1 MNGRKDKLNKKD
13 RFQESDLPSIQFKQK
28 KIKVIAKTFIRYSI
42 LLFIASIIGTSLS
55 SIIMDI
61 KYKNLAEK
69 INGKANN
76 GDINIEYSNLI
87 DKVRESIVTIGD
99 SEEDLS
105 QDKYIDGNVTGIII
119 ESDGKILTSYSKIKN
134 MKDVYVKLPNID
146 SSPIKADIIV
156 FNEDIDMA
164 IIQVLYKDELTPI
177 KFASNSEKK
186 EGESI
191 VLVSNATGDDY
202 IDNIIPGIIT
212 STNRQLKVNGKNY
225 DLLEVNTPIN
235 AINTGGIISNLKGE
249 LIGVASKKITDDMG
263 NSGVYYAVDFSSLEK
278 VVNSTNEIKDILG
291 VIEGGF
297 INDKNSQDVV
307 GLYVSRIKQNGSAYK
322 CGLRPTDI
330 IFEIDGQKINQISE
344 ILEMLKN
351 KKNGDT
357 ITCRVMRAGQVKEIE
372 IKLDSINK

>member
-13 RFQESDLPSIQFKQK
+13 GFQENDLPSIQFKHK
-28 KIKVIAKTFIRYSI
+28 KIKTITKVFIRYSI
-42 LLFIASIIGTSLS
+42 ILFVASIIGTSLS
-55 SIIMDI
+55 SIIMDS
-61 KYKNLAEK
+61 KYKNLADK
-69 INGKANN
+69 INDNANN
-76 GDINIEYSNLI
+76 GEINIEYSDLI
-87 DKVRESIVTIGD
+87 ENVRESIVTIGD
-99 SEEDLS
+99 SEEALN

-134 MKDVYVKLPNID
+134 VKEIYVKLPIID
-146 SSPIKADIIV
+146 SKPIKADVIA

-164 IIQVLYKDELTPI
+164 IIQVFYTGELTPI

-212 STNRQLKVNGKNY
+212 STNRHLKVGEKNY

-235 AINTGGIISNLKGE
+235 IINTGGIISNLKGE
-249 LIGVASKKITDDMG
+249 LIGVASKKVTDDMG
-263 NSGVYYAVDFSSLEK
+263 NKGVYYAVDFSSLEK
-278 VVNSTNEIKDILG
+278 VVNSTNEVKDILG
-291 VIEGGF
+291 VLEGGF
-297 INDKNSQDVV
+297 INDEDTTDVV
-307 GLYVSRIKQNGSAYK
+307 GLYVSRINQSGSSYK
-322 CGLRPTDI
+322 AGLRPTDI

-344 ILEMLKN
+344 ILQMLKN

-357 ITCRVMRAGQVKEIE
+357 ITCKVMRAGQVKEIK
-372 IKLDSINK
+372 IKLDNILK

>member
-156 FNEDIDMA
+156 FNDDIDMA

-263 NSGVYYAVDFSSLEK
+263 NNGVYYAVDFSSLEK

-291 VIEGGF
+291 VLEGGF

-357 ITCRVMRAGQVKEIE
+357 ITCKVMRAGQVKEIE

>member
-330 IFEIDGQKINQISE
+330 IFEIDGQRINQISE

-357 ITCRVMRAGQVKEIE
+357 ITCKVMRAGQVKEIE

>member
-357 ITCRVMRAGQVKEIE
+357 ITCKVMRAGQVKEIE